1 MVLLLS
7 THLSYG
13 KADKPVILGKK
24 NYKFAIEFKAN
35 QLEEKTNSKQDSMK
49 KVIVISTSLRAGSN
63 SDMLADKFME
73 GALQAGHEVEKIS
86 LIGKDI
92 RFCHGCLA
100 CQKLGKCVI
109 QDDVDA
115 IMQKV
120 LHADVIVWATPI
132 YYFEMSGQMKVLID
146 RMNALYTLDYQFR
159 DVYMLT
165 VAAEEE
171 PEVPQRAEAG
181 LTGWIDCFPKSRL
194 AGTLFCGGVADP
206 RAISGHSK
214 LNEAYEMGLH
224 C

>member
-1 MVLLLS
+1 MSLQYS
-7 THLSYG
+7 E
-13 KADKPVILGKK
+13 K
-24 NYKFAIEFKAN
+24 NYKFAIEFKAI
-35 QLEEKTNSKQDSMK
+35 QLKKKINPKQDNMK

-86 LIGKDI
+86 LTGKDI
-92 RFCHGCLA
+92 RFCRGCLA

-109 QDDVDA
+109 HDDADT

-146 RMNALYTLDYQFR
+146 RMNAMYTLDYQFR

>member
-1 MVLLLS
+1 MRIF
-7 THLSYG
+7 H
-13 KADKPVILGKK
+13 KPVILGKK

-63 SDMLADKFME
+63 SDMLADKFIE

-92 RFCHGCLA
+92 RFCRGCLA

>member
-1 MVLLLS
+1 
-7 THLSYG
+7 
-13 KADKPVILGKK
+13 
-24 NYKFAIEFKAN
+24 
-35 QLEEKTNSKQDSMK
+35 MK

-73 GALQAGHEVEKIS
+73 GTLQAGHEVEKIS

-92 RFCHGCLA
+92 RFCRGCLA

-146 RMNALYTLDYQFR
+146 RMNAMYNPGLPVPRRLYADRGSRRRAGGSSTCRSGSHGLD
-159 DVYMLT
+159 
-165 VAAEEE
+165 
-171 PEVPQRAEAG
+171 
-181 LTGWIDCFPKSRL
+181 
-194 AGTLFCGGVADP
+194 
-206 RAISGHSK
+206 
-214 LNEAYEMGLH
+214 
-224 C
+224 